1 MDLTYEIHFKSSR
14 PDGRIT
20 SSIAAHMEMMRRY
33 HPILALPSDISSEE
47 FPVWQEKVKRKAREL
62 LLLPEFSNQPEPV
75 RLSRVQR
82 EGYAVE
88 KWELYPDD
96 VSVVPFLMLIP
107 DGVNENNPAP
117 AVICLPGSTH
127 SKELLAGEELLD
139 RPTCRC
145 SKYPDRNCMA
155 KHYAQN
161 GIIALAFD
169 NPETAEVALDTAHE
183 GDYGSS
189 SRIQMCFG
197 LIQSGLCY
205 AGISVF
211 QKMSAVRF
219 LKTLTFVDQNRLGVS
234 AHSLG
239 TMPAL
244 FLGLLCDEIKA
255 VVFNDFVCDPRERY
269 MAITEEPENRMEQ
282 NCGNWHEIPGLWKW
296 FGHQDLLAALA
307 PKYLACNEGGADDYI
322 QTVRRGFSLA
332 HASDRLQISYY
343 PKYSDPASRIH
354 PEEMPKYGLS
364 SESYFEHGY
373 VDAPDHSFRAEPSV
387 KLLKL
392 AFGMNHF

>member
-1 MDLTYEIHFKSSR
+1 MDLSYDLHFKSNR

-20 SSIAAHMEMMRRY
+20 SSIAAHMERMRHY
-33 HPILALPSDISSEE
+33 KPLLSLPEDTNSEE
-47 FPVWQEKVKRKAREL
+47 FPVWREKVKQKAREL
-62 LLLPEFSNQPEPV
+62 LLLPEFSDQPSPV
-75 RLSRVQR
+75 LLSRAQR
-82 EGYAVE
+82 DGYAVE

-96 VSVVPFLMLIP
+96 ISVVPFLMLIP

-117 AVICLPGSTH
+117 AVICIPGSTH

-145 SKYPDRNCMA
+145 LRYPERNCMA

-161 GIIALAFD
+161 GMIALAFD
-169 NPETAEVALDTAHE
+169 NPETAEVALDVERE
-183 GDYGSS
+183 GDYGSY

-197 LIQSGLCY
+197 LIQSGMCY
-205 AGISVF
+205 AGLSVF
-211 QKMSAVRF
+211 QKMCALRF
-219 LKTLTFVDQNRLGVS
+219 LKTLPFVDQNRLGVS

-269 MAITEEPENRMEQ
+269 MSVTEEPENRMTQ

-307 PKYLACNEGGADDYI
+307 PKFLACNEGGAESYL
-322 QTVRRGFSLA
+322 QTIRRGFSLA
-332 HASDRLQISYY
+332 NASDRLKIGNY
-343 PKYSDPASRIH
+343 PKYSDPSTH
-354 PEEMPKYGLS
+354 VYPDELPKYGLS
-364 SESYFEHGY
+364 EESYFEHCY
-373 VDAPDHSFRAEPSV
+373 VDAPDHSFRAEPSIR
-387 KLLKL
+387 LLKS
-392 AFGMNHF
+392 AFDMESF